1 MGKPAGSLQLSRR
14 GRCCLHAVTIV
25 TMLRLV
31 IPKGSL
37 EKQTLSLFEAADIR
51 LLRGSD
57 RDYHGTADDPR
68 IDRFSLLRPQ
78 EIPRYVEEGFF
89 DFGLTG
95 LDWVEETGAMVE
107 TVAELP
113 YTKGYVGATVKI
125 VLAVAEGSGVRAA
138 SEIKPES
145 RISTE
150 YPNLT
155 SRLFAELGIPVKI
168 FVSYG
173 ATEAK
178 VPEIVD
184 AIVDVT
190 ETGSTLR
197 RNGMRIVHTLLESPT
212 LLIANSQAYA
222 DPSKKRALE
231 EIKILLMG
239 SIDAAGKVL
248 VKLNVTERDLK
259 SVLNELPSL
268 KAPTVSKLAEE
279 GFYAVETVV
288 DRDVINLLIP
298 TLKAKGASGIV
309 ELPITKIVD

>member
-1 MGKPAGSLQLSRR
+1 
-14 GRCCLHAVTIV
+14 
-25 TMLRLV
+25 MLRLV

-68 IDRFSLLRPQ
+68 IERFSLLRPQ

-95 LDWVEETGAMVE
+95 LDWVKETGAKVE

-113 YTKGYVGATVKI
+113 YTKGYVGATVKV
-125 VLAVAEGSGVRAA
+125 VLAVAGD
-138 SEIKPES
+138 SEISSAADIQPDS

-155 SRLFAELGIPVKI
+155 SRLFSELGIPVKI
-168 FVSYG
+168 FLSYG

-178 VPEIVD
+178 VPGIVD

-197 RNGMRIVHTLLESPT
+197 RNGMRIIHTLLESPT
-212 LLIANSQAYA
+212 LLIANPGAFA
-222 DPSKKRALE
+222 DSAKRRALE
-231 EIKILLMG
+231 EIKILLLG
-239 SIDAAGKVL
+239 SLDAAGKVL
-248 VKLNVTERDLK
+248 VKVNVTERDLPAI
-259 SVLNELPSL
+259 LAELPSL
-268 KAPTVSKLAEE
+268 KAPTISKLAEE

-288 DRDVINLLIP
+288 DRNLINLLIP
-298 TLKAKGASGIV
+298 SLKAKGASGIV
-309 ELPITKIVD
+309 EIPISKIVD

>member
-1 MGKPAGSLQLSRR
+1 M
-14 GRCCLHAVTIV
+14 
-25 TMLRLV
+25 

-37 EKQTLSLFEAADIR
+37 ENQTLALFEAADIR
-51 LLRGSD
+51 LVRGSD
-57 RDYHGTADDPR
+57 RDYHGTVDDPR
-68 IDRFSLLRPQ
+68 VDRFSLLRPQ
-78 EIPRYVEEGFF
+78 EIPGYVEDGFF
-89 DFGLTG
+89 DLGLTG
-95 LDWVEETGAMVE
+95 FDWVQETGADVE
-107 TVAELP
+107 VVAELP
-113 YTKGYVGATVKI
+113 YTKGYIGAKVKV
-125 VLAVAEGSGVRAA
+125 VLAVAEQSGITEA
-138 SEIKPES
+138 SQVKPDS

-155 SRLFAELGIPVKI
+155 KKLFDELGIPVKV
-168 FVSYG
+168 FMSYG

-212 LLIANSQAYA
+212 QLIANPAAYQDPEKRQAI
-222 DPSKKRALE
+222 E

-239 SIDAAGKVL
+239 AIDAKGKVL
-248 VKLNVTERDLK
+248 VKLNVTEAGLQQ
-259 SVLNELPSL
+259 VLDVLPSL

-279 GFYAVETVV
+279 GFFAIETVV
-288 DRDVINLLIP
+288 QKSQINLLIP
-298 TLKAKGASGIV
+298 TLKAQGATDIL